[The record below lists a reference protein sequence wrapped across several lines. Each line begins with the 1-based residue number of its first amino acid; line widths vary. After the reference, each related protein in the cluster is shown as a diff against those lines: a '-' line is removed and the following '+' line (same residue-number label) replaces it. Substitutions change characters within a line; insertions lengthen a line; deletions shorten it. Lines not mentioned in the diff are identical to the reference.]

1 MGSAI
6 RIASL
11 NKLND
16 GLRTR
21 RTNEIDFTDKN
32 QRLQLVSKYLLI
44 CIRRGSVNEQLHALD
59 TIALLS
65 LSLEDGI
72 DFFVKYFQITMKN
85 LIQRPKSAIVQIKA
99 MSTWAI
105 MAWSL
110 GEDNTKLASLK
121 LFEFFWNYN
130 LKERDSYISL
140 PELNENGCYDD
151 DGNDNDDD
159 DEEEEEKEQPRASK
173 EILSEAIDAWLFLI
187 TSIGSSSDI
196 GSLLDTYC
204 HSLLRLI
211 QLKSIGVTEKIH
223 IGKALT
229 VLINNYHDA
238 IENDDEFEEQ
248 EVDLQ
253 AVMNEF
259 NCLKSNSRQHKR
271 KEFLIQKAKF
281 RDYLKTLEH
290 KWTPLIMI
298 KLHHK
303 KFELSGWNQW
313 VQYHATKKTLK
324 NGLQAHLLQNN
335 KIKQVFEIEI
345 DAEPITLSKKQKKNK
360 KWENTMNQK
369 NIKQKRS
376 KNRDKKRSFI
386 FDKSLVD

>member
-1 MGSAI
+1 
-6 RIASL
+6 
-11 NKLND
+11 
-16 GLRTR
+16 
-21 RTNEIDFTDKN
+21 
-32 QRLQLVSKYLLI
+32 
-44 CIRRGSVNEQLHALD
+44 
-59 TIALLS
+59 
-65 LSLEDGI
+65 
-72 DFFVKYFQITMKN
+72 
-85 LIQRPKSAIVQIKA
+85 

-110 GEDNTKLASLK
+110 SEENTKLASLK

-130 LKERDSYISL
+130 LKERDSYMSL
-140 PELNENGCYDD
+140 PEVNENGVEEEE
-151 DGNDNDDD
+151 
-159 DEEEEEKEQPRASK
+159 DEYEEEEKEKPRASK
-173 EILSEAIDAWLFLI
+173 EMLSEAIDAWLFLI

-204 HSLLRLI
+204 HPLLSLIRMK
-211 QLKSIGVTEKIH
+211 QTGVTEKVH

-229 VLINNYHDA
+229 VLIDNYNDA
-238 IENDDEFEEQ
+238 RENDDEFEEQ
-248 EVDLQ
+248 EVDLE

-259 NCLKSNSRQHKR
+259 DYLKSNSKQHKR

-290 KWTPLIMI
+290 KWTPIIVI

-313 VQYHATKKTLK
+313 VQYHAIKKVLL
-324 NGLQAHLLQNN
+324 NGLQAHLLQNK
-335 KIKQVFEIEI
+335 KIKEVFEIEI
-345 DAEPITLSKKQKKNK
+345 DAEPTTLSKKQKKNK
-360 KWENTMNQK
+360 KWENTVNQK

-386 FDKSLVD
+386 FDKSLVE